1 MPETFWGVAREL
13 DDAPSVVLDGAG
25 GPGAHALEPLPQH
38 RTGDPPVSFSEFIR
52 WVDTGQ
58 VDRVELTGTEIIGT
72 SSSGK

>member
-1 MPETFWGVAREL
+1 MNSTTRRLLFWMVQ
-13 DDAPSVVLDGAG
+13 VVLV
-25 GPGAHALEPLPQH
+25 LMLWNLSSQH

-58 VDRVELTGTEIIGT
+58 VDRVEFTGTEIIGT